1 MNYTEMEAKV
11 GIGESET
18 FRNTHNQL
26 RFEKLRTTSR
36 GALRLH

>member
-11 GIGESET
+11 GIGDLKIFE
-18 FRNTHNQL
+18 NTHNQL
-26 RFEKLRTTSR
+26 RFEKLLTTSR